1 MLSESMT
8 GRRATTIAE
17 VVDIMEMLDREL
29 SDADGLWWFNR
40 LYLRVTLAVRSAV
53 TTTTFRDPAF
63 LERLD
68 VVFANLYFDA
78 VAAGDADPLAAPSAW
93 RPLFE
98 SRHQRG
104 ILSIQFALAGM
115 NAHINRDL
123 PAGIVATYL
132 ATDGAPGHTG
142 ARYADFEKVN
152 DLLESGRS
160 ADQESSF
167 QPASWGSS
175 TPRRRGRTTPWR
187 CGRCGR
193 RETRRGRMRRCC
205 GRCRRRRRCATR
217 SSRGWTASRASRAVD
232 SWSAGTAPESEES
245 PSVRADRESRGDGR
259 ACRSGR
265 IRPEGSSVNTSAIVD
280 ASEGDAVRMR
290 GLETPAR

>member
-1 MLSESMT
+1 MLSELMKV
-8 GRRATTIAE
+8 RRATTIAE

-78 VAAGDADPLAAPSAW
+78 VAAGDTDPLAAPSAW

-132 ATDGAPGHTG
+132 ATDGAPGQAG
-142 ARYADFEKVN
+142 ARRADFERVN
-152 DLLESGRS
+152 DLLE
-160 ADQESSF
+160 AVEAQIKVEF
-167 QPASWGSS
+167 S
-175 TPRRRGRTTPWR
+175 TGIV
-187 CGRCGR
+187 GL
-193 RETRRGRMRRCC
+193 
-205 GRCRRRRRCATR
+205 
-217 SSRGWTASRASRAVD
+217 VD
-232 SWSAGTAPESEES
+232 SVAGDVDDVVAMWK
-245 PSVRADRESRGDGR
+245 VRAARDTAWTNAEVLWALRTSPVLRDAFFGR
-259 ACRSGR
+259 LDSFTGFAG
-265 IRPEGSSVNTSAIVD
+265 
-280 ASEGDAVRMR
+280 R
-290 GLETPAR
+290 GLLVRPAQRQRSTNL